1 MSQHRSG
8 TCFTII
14 IPCSDA
20 HGMNITYQ
28 DRTWHII
35 SVLSTTY
42 TALLQWTQTLRGSTL
57 FLKFESSWRH
67 SRSWSTTHCTSEYQQ
82 VNKTNHTFIYFRNFI
97 FILPSRKHDIF
108 IFVQE
113 PGHALTT
120 FASGVSIAAHPR
132 KKHWIAQY
140 LQTSRLTM
148 WPFLSPCLLKIKC
161 QPPRTNSPW
170 QEIGYFLTFSRIIK
184 PDAIDLLSCVSIQQI
199 WWLHLVLKI
208 AQEIFDQI
216 IWHRPPHTCIRK

>member
-14 IPCSDA
+14 TPCSDA
-20 HGMNITYQ
+20 HEMKTLYQ

-97 FILPSRKHDIF
+97 FILPSRKNDIF

-140 LQTSRLTM
+140 LQTSRFDNVTISFTL
-148 WPFLSPCLLKIKC
+148 P
-161 QPPRTNSPW
+161 
-170 QEIGYFLTFSRIIK
+170 
-184 PDAIDLLSCVSIQQI
+184 
-199 WWLHLVLKI
+199 
-208 AQEIFDQI
+208 AQNKM
-216 IWHRPPHTCIRK
+216 PTS